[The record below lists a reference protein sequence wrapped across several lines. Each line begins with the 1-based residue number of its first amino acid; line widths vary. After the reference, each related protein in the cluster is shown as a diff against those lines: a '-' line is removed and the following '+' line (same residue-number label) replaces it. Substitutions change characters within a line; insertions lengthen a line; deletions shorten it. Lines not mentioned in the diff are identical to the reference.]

1 MKNESPSLRSALA
14 ALAIGLTAPLVY
26 FLAGEAVETPGKNP
40 PVEIY
45 FPAILGMLYM
55 AYCLFWITPTARSGL
70 RANWHIFVP
79 ALLPLLLLGILIVAE
94 EGDWFGPG
102 AMLASA
108 IFGSLIGFR
117 LAFRLKSPPRATA
130 ASPALTNSL
139 SRRRGLLLAGAGS
152 LAVVAPLIA
161 FAVIPP
167 LGISR
172 FYATGFRA
180 SGAAHILGWAAGG
193 SLVIAVLLAR
203 VALRPRANPRPTI
216 TVVAIL
222 SLLLGLFWAFA
233 SGILRSEHPD
243 LLPASRALV
252 ACAACSLLTAVLVTV
267 ASIVSSR
274 AEVTAAGSDKSAD

>member
-1 MKNESPSLRSALA
+1 MKNESPSLRSTLA
-14 ALAIGLTAPLVY
+14 ALAIGLTAPFVY
-26 FLAGEAVETPGKNP
+26 FLAGAAVETPGKNP

-55 AYCLFWITPTARSGL
+55 AYCLFWITPATRSGL

-79 ALLPLLLLGILIVAE
+79 ALLPLLLLGTLIVAE
-94 EGDWFGPG
+94 GGDWFGPG
-102 AMLASA
+102 VLLASA
-108 IFGSLIGFR
+108 ILGSLIGFR
-117 LAFRLKSPPRATA
+117 LALRLKSPPPTA
-130 ASPALTNSL
+130 GTSPVPSNRVR
-139 SRRRGLLLAGAGS
+139 RRRGLLLVSAGA

-180 SGAAHILGWAAGG
+180 GGVAHILGWAAGG

-216 TVVAIL
+216 TAVAIL
-222 SLLLGLFWAFA
+222 SLLLGLLWAFA
-233 SGILRSEHPD
+233 SGIRSQHPD

-267 ASIVSSR
+267 ASIVLNQPKS
-274 AEVTAAGSDKSAD
+274 TAAGSDKSAG

>member
-14 ALAIGLTAPLVY
+14 ALAIGLTAPFVY
-26 FLAGEAVETPGKNP
+26 FIAGEAVETPGKNP

-45 FPAILGMLYM
+45 FPAIIGMLYM
-55 AYCLFWITPTARSGL
+55 AYCLFWITPTSRSGL

-94 EGDWFGPG
+94 EGDLLGPG
-102 AMLASA
+102 AWLASA
-108 IFGSLIGFR
+108 ILGSLIGFR
-117 LAFRLKSPPRATA
+117 VAFRVKSPPLTA
-130 ASPALTNSL
+130 ATSPAPTNSV
-139 SRRRGLLLAGAGS
+139 SRRRGLLLVGAGS

-180 SGAAHILGWAAGG
+180 SGVAHILGWAAGG

-216 TVVAIL
+216 TAVAIL
-222 SLLLGLFWAFA
+222 SLVLGLWWAFA
-233 SGILRSEHPD
+233 SGIRSEHPD

-267 ASIVSSR
+267 ASINLSQ
-274 AEVTAAGSDKSAD
+274 AEATAAGSDKSAD